1 MKKTLSIV
9 LTVLLVLF
17 MCSPVFATDATTATT
32 FNVAL
37 ATSSQEVQAGG
48 EVELTVSLTN
58 FTPGKTGVNT
68 FYFVL
73 DYDKAVFET
82 LEQDENF
89 TASNGWGTITFN
101 KATGEGVTENSTF
114 MAEDHEAFKV
124 TLKVKED
131 ANLGNTTITVRD
143 VECSDSSN
151 DIHPAD
157 QSISLNIVEASTEPT
172 PEPEPDNT
180 VNTVTPEPEP
190 APSNP
195 STGIEDYTI
204 PAILVVSVLAV
215 IAYVRY
221 RKLDK

>member
-9 LTVLLVLF
+9 LAVLIVLF
-17 MCSPVFATDATTATT
+17 MCSPVFATDVTTSTT
-32 FNVAL
+32 FNVEL
-37 ATSSQEVQAGG
+37 ASSVKEAKAGEEVQI
-48 EVELTVSLTN
+48 TISLKN

-82 LEQDENF
+82 LAGENF
-89 TASNGWGTITFN
+89 TASNGWGAVTFN
-101 KATGEGVTENSTF
+101 PATGEGVTDNSTF
-114 MAEDHEAFKV
+114 MAEDHEAIKV
-124 TLKVKED
+124 NLKVKED
-131 ANLGNTTITVRD
+131 ANVGNTTITVRD
-143 VECSDSSN
+143 VESSDSVN

-157 QSISLNIVEASTEPT
+157 QSISVKIVEATTEPQPNNT
-172 PEPEPDNT
+172 TNT
-180 VNTVTPEPEP
+180 VNTVTPEP

-221 RKLDK
+221 RKLEK

>member
-9 LTVLLVLF
+9 LTVLIVLF
-17 MCSPVFATDATTATT
+17 MCTPVFATDVTTSTT
-32 FNVAL
+32 FNVVL
-37 ATSSQEVQAGG
+37 ASSATEVKAGDEVQ
-48 EVELTVSLTN
+48 LTISLKN

-82 LEQDENF
+82 LAGENF
-89 TASNGWGTITFN
+89 TASNGWGAVTFN
-101 KATGEGVTENSTF
+101 PATGEGVTDNSTF
-114 MAEDHEAFKV
+114 MAEDHEAIKV
-124 TLKVKED
+124 KLKVKEK
-131 ANLGNTTITVRD
+131 ANLGNTTITVKD
-143 VECSDSSN
+143 VESSDSVN

-157 QSISLNIVEASTEPT
+157 QSISVKIVEAATEPT
-172 PEPEPDNT
+172 PEPKPDNT
-180 VNTVTPEPEP
+180 VNTVTPDP

-204 PAILVVSVLAV
+204 PAILVISVLAI

-221 RKLDK
+221 RKLEK

>member
-9 LTVLLVLF
+9 LTVLIVLF
-17 MCSPVFATDATTATT
+17 MCTPVFATDVTTSTT
-32 FNVAL
+32 FNVVL
-37 ATSSQEVQAGG
+37 ASSATEVKAGDEVQ
-48 EVELTVSLTN
+48 LTISLKN

-73 DYDKAVFET
+73 DYDKAIFET
-82 LEQDENF
+82 LAGESF
-89 TASNGWGTITFN
+89 TASNGWGAITFN
-101 KATGEGVTENSTF
+101 PATGEGVTDNSTF
-114 MAEDHEAFKV
+114 MAEDHEAIKV
-124 TLKVKED
+124 TLKVKDD
-131 ANLGNTTITVRD
+131 ANVGNTTITVRD
-143 VECSDSSN
+143 VESSDSVN

-157 QSISLNIVEASTEPT
+157 QSISLKIVAATT
-172 PEPEPDNT
+172 EPEPQPNNTTNT
-180 VNTVTPEPEP
+180 VNTVTPEP

-221 RKLDK
+221 RRLEK

>member
-9 LTVLLVLF
+9 LAVLIVLF
-17 MCSPVFATDATTATT
+17 MCSPVFATDVTTSTT
-32 FNVAL
+32 FNVEL
-37 ATSSQEVQAGG
+37 ASSVKEAKAGEEVQI
-48 EVELTVSLTN
+48 TISLKN

-82 LEQDENF
+82 LAGENF
-89 TASNGWGTITFN
+89 TASNGWGAVTFN
-101 KATGEGVTENSTF
+101 PATGEGVTDNSTF
-114 MAEDHEAFKV
+114 MAEDHEAIKV
-124 TLKVKED
+124 NLKVKED
-131 ANLGNTTITVRD
+131 ANVGNTTITVRD
-143 VECSDSSN
+143 VESSDSVN

-157 QSISLNIVEASTEPT
+157 QSISVKVVEATT
-172 PEPEPDNT
+172 EPEPQPNNTTNT
-180 VNTVTPEPEP
+180 VNTVTPEP

-221 RKLDK
+221 RKLEK

>member
-17 MCSPVFATDATTATT
+17 MCSPVFAADVTTSTT
-32 FNVAL
+32 FNVGL
-37 ATSSQEVQAGG
+37 ASSVKEAKAGEEVQ
-48 EVELTVSLTN
+48 LTISLKN

-82 LEQDENF
+82 LAGENF
-89 TASNGWGTITFN
+89 TASNGWGAVTFN
-101 KATGEGVTENSTF
+101 PATGEGVTDNSTF
-114 MAEDHEAFKV
+114 MAEDHEAIKV
-124 TLKVKED
+124 NLKVKD
-131 ANLGNTTITVRD
+131 GAKIGNTTITVKD
-143 VECSDSSN
+143 VESSDSVN

-157 QSISLNIVEASTEPT
+157 QSISVKIVEAKTAPT
-172 PEPEPDNT
+172 PEPKPGNT
-180 VNTVTPEPEP
+180 VNTVTPEP

-204 PAILVVSVLAV
+204 PAILVISVLAI

-221 RKLDK
+221 RKLEK